1 MRGGIPAKATMKVK
15 LNELLSEAH
24 GKICGRKG
32 APILAYSQK
41 FDVQYAYHTHKVNP
55 RIANPTDTQATK
67 RKKFQNTITLIK
79 QTRSKTSDWE
89 AMREAF
95 KAQTKYKTLWNF
107 AFSRLY
113 PQATSN

>member
-1 MRGGIPAKATMKVK
+1 MKIK
-15 LNELLSEAH
+15 LNELISEAH
-24 GKICGRKG
+24 GKMCKR
-32 APILAYSQK
+32 AESPILAYNSK
-41 FDVQYAYHTHKVNP
+41 FDVAYAYHCHKVNP
-55 RIANPTDTQATK
+55 RNANPTDTQAAK

-89 AMREAF
+89 AMKEAF

-113 PQATSN
+113 PTASTTDM